1 MNHYNLFNEK
11 AAMTGEIKAE
21 KVNLNAD
28 DNRGCFNSCLFG
40 SAVNNVSPWG
50 SSVC

>member
-1 MNHYNLFNEK
+1 MNHYDLFKEK

-21 KVNLNAD
+21 RVNLNED

-40 SAVNNVSPWG
+40 SAVNNVSPRS